1 MNRSLL
7 ATTIASCLV
16 LTACGGGGGGGNV
29 RSEPP
34 QSTVIAPAPTPSTP
48 TTPTPPT
55 TPTTPDTT
63 SDPLPKTAP
72 VPTPAPPRYQG
83 VGSNLLVPINADL
96 AQQAG
101 ARGQGVKL
109 AVLDD
114 NLVPSYAP
122 LAGKVD
128 GFTDYTASPG
138 TPESSS
144 NALRGQDRKSVV

>member
-29 RSEPP
+29 RSDAP
-34 QSTVIAPAPTPSTP
+34 QTTVIAPTP
-48 TTPTPPT
+48 TTPPPAA
-55 TPTTPDTT
+55 
-63 SDPLPKTAP
+63 DPLPKTTPA
-72 VPTPAPPRYQG
+72 PTPAPPRYQG
-83 VGSNLLVPINADL
+83 VGSNLLVPTNADL

-122 LAGKVD
+122 ISGKVD
-128 GFTDYTASPG
+128 
-138 TPESSS
+138 
-144 NALRGQDRKSVV
+144 